1 MKKISLL
8 ATSLLLFN
16 ACSNDGSQFDGYKRA
31 ENGLHYK
38 FFKQDEAGTK
48 AQIGYGVIFK
58 IELKNNRNDSTVFSS
73 KQQSQDGTGEIQ
85 YLIQKSSFK
94 GSLEDGMMMMAKGD
108 SASFIISADS
118 FFLKTQ
124 NMQALPQGIKQGD
137 FLKATIVM
145 KDVLSSKQVEE
156 KQAKMKA
163 EYEEKMRL
171 AQEGEQANRDK
182 YLADNKITA
191 KPSESGLIFIETK
204 KGNGNHPKAT
214 DMVKVHY
221 TGTLLDGTKFDSSL
235 ERGEPANFPLN
246 QVIAGWTEGIQLMS
260 KGSKAKLVIPSSIG
274 YGPQGNG
281 PIPPFST
288 LVFEV
293 ELLDFSAAPAMPE
306 GHSAGDGHNH

>member
-8 ATSLLLFN
+8 ATSLLLLN

-171 AQEGEQANRDK
+171 AQESEQTNRDK

-191 KPSESGLIFIETK
+191 KPTESGLIFIETK
-204 KGNGNHPKAT
+204 KGNGSHPKAT

-260 KGSKAKLVIPSSIG
+260 KGSKAKLIIPSSIG